1 MARPGW
7 NCEKLRT
14 PLPGSS
20 APNEIRCVKSLVYS
34 AHPFHLSDHPKALHL
49 RCGLLKAA
57 RRCKAVASLS
67 LSFSLPQAW
76 IVLSC
81 SRITSCQYRCREVL
95 GTQHISTKLCL
106 RIPSIA
112 SASSTICAKA
122 HFCRCV
128 FSFQSKKGGDH

>member
-67 LSFSLPQAW
+67 FFLSPASLDRV
-76 IVLSC
+76 VLLPHHFLS
-81 SRITSCQYRCREVL
+81 
-95 GTQHISTKLCL
+95 ISL
-106 RIPSIA
+106 S
-112 SASSTICAKA
+112 
-122 HFCRCV
+122 
-128 FSFQSKKGGDH
+128 